1 MNVFKAL
8 CLSFCCI
15 IITSCV
21 KYDAEP
27 FTGKTLPRTCGYS
40 TGVTNDWIYFNLRT
54 GERFNTLHL
63 IRILLKENRKSA
75 QIGISHSAD
84 IACAPTVVPVAS
96 VRVLPL
102 IWDMEAMTNGKLF
115 CNYPLI

>member
-40 TGVTNDWIYFNLRT
+40 TGVTF
-54 GERFNTLHL
+54 TLL
-63 IRILLKENRKSA
+63 
-75 QIGISHSAD
+75 
-84 IACAPTVVPVAS
+84 
-96 VRVLPL
+96 
-102 IWDMEAMTNGKLF
+102 
-115 CNYPLI
+115 